1 MEDQQKI
8 NFERIEAAID
18 YIRINFKSQPLLG
31 EIAAHIHMSPHHFQR
46 IFTEWAGTSPKK
58 FLQYISVEYAKSL
71 LSEKKNTLFD
81 ASIESGLSGSGR
93 LHDLFINIEGM
104 TPGEFKNG
112 GENLKINYSFFESPF
127 GKIIVASTPKGICHL
142 AFVEN
147 DNAAISSLKKKFH
160 NAIFQKNTDNF
171 QENAV
176 SIFTADWKNLPSIKL
191 HLKGTEFQ
199 LKVWEALLK
208 IPVGNLI
215 TYGKIAKQIK
225 IPNGSRAVG
234 TAVGAN
240 PVAWLIPCHRVIQ
253 SSGIFGG
260 YHWGTARKAAIIGWE
275 AAKIHEKELE
285 LNGND

>member
-18 YIRINFKSQPLLG
+18 YIRINFKSQPRLE

-81 ASIESGLSGSGR
+81 TSIESGLSGSGR

-260 YHWGTARKAAIIGWE
+260 YHWGIARKAAIIGWE